1 MTKHALPVLL
11 LAILSQCSQP
21 EPLAPALPVEQKPA
35 AVTEAARPALKPRPG
50 IYREEAPAHMPAPLC
65 YLDEVVPGIRVDL
78 KYCGSDNFVGRP
90 IDGYTTG
97 QRAIL
102 RRDAAECI
110 RKAQEILAAKGYG
123 LLVWDAY
130 RPHRAMD
137 DFYRWSRS
145 PDERMKAKF
154 YPHITKACIYENKY
168 IRRASEHSWGIA
180 VDVTIIDLASGQE
193 LDMGGHHD
201 LLDASS
207 ATRYPGLTLEQ
218 KANRM
223 LLRDTMDAAGMR
235 NYKREWWHYFL
246 KEKKHLVRYDFPLC
260 DTLSPCSEEER

>member
-1 MTKHALPVLL
+1 MKKLIYCFLFLPILL
-11 LAILSQCSQP
+11 CQCTH
-21 EPLAPALPVEQKPA
+21 QKELM
-35 AVTEAARPALKPRPG
+35 VYPG
-50 IYREEAPAHMPAPLC
+50 MMPAELC
-65 YLDEVVPGIRVDL
+65 YLDEYAPRVRVDL
-78 KYCGSDNFVGRP
+78 KYCGNDNFVGRP
-90 IDGYTTG
+90 IQGYTTG
-97 QRAIL
+97 RRAIL
-102 RRDAAECI
+102 RRDAA
-110 RKAQEILAAKGYG
+110 AAIAKVQKDLEQQGLG

-145 PDERMKAKF
+145 PDEVMKAKF
-154 YPHITKACIYENKY
+154 YPHITKAGIYENKY

-180 VDVTIIDLASGQE
+180 VDVTIIELESGRE

-201 LLDASS
+201 LLDARS
-207 ATRYPGLTLEQ
+207 ATRYPGLTPEQ

-223 LLRDTMDAAGMR
+223 LLRNTMDAAGMR

-260 DTLSPCSEEER
+260 DALSPCSEKE